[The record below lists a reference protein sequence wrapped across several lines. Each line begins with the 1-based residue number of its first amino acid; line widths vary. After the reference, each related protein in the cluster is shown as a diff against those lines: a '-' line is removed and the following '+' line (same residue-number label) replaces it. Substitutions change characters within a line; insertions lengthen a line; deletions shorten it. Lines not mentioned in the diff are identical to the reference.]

1 MNGLMIRNLTLTCA
15 ILIFLLTAT
24 SPAIAENDAD
34 LSGLWAFR
42 CEEGQVSGGSFP
54 LEEFTAALFMMGSA
68 VSGAC
73 TGETPDPWNGMVTGQ
88 FDENG
93 LDLEILLI
101 KSPLMVARM
110 IGVSNGSGVLA
121 GSFACTDETGE
132 GWTGTFSAIQTSPDT
147 TLYEPAASEPLTFVP
162 AVSGGISDFEE
173 EETTAPVEE
182 KSNKREIQVISYSRD
197 TIYAR
202 PVM

>member
-1 MNGLMIRNLTLTCA
+1 MIRNLTLTCA
-15 ILIFLLTAT
+15 ILIFLLMAT
-24 SPAIAENDAD
+24 TPAIAENDTN

-42 CEEGQVSGGSFP
+42 CETDPSGDSFP
-54 LEEFTAALFMMGSA
+54 LEEFTAALFMVGSA

-73 TGETPDPWNGMVTGQ
+73 TGETPDPWNGMVTGR
-88 FDENG
+88 FDESG

-110 IGVSNGSGVLA
+110 IGFSNGSGVLA
-121 GSFACTDETGE
+121 GSFACADEAGE

-173 EETTAPVEE
+173 ETMTTPVEE
-182 KSNKREIQVISYSRD
+182 VSNKREMQVISYTRD